1 MMAGAL
7 NVAAADVEVKAKAD
21 VPKVEAKVEGD
32 ADVSR
37 PARQEARLETSVR
50 PANRMSQL
58 LAMEV
63 RNRQGEKLGEVK
75 DFVVDLR
82 SGKISYVAIT
92 TGGVLGLG
100 VREKLIA
107 VPLTDLSVPEDREN
121 TLILDATKGDIADA
135 PGFAATNWPDYRTTN
150 FDQSPFFRAKGSAP
164 SSESGKAKLYTEPK
178 DRKGDGKIEGKVE
191 IDKD

>member
-7 NVAAADVEVKAKAD
+7 SVAAADVEVKAKAD
-21 VPKVEAKVEGD
+21 VPKVEANVEGD
-32 ADVSR
+32 AELDR
-37 PARQEARLETSVR
+37 PARQEARLETPVK
-50 PANRMSQL
+50 PVNRMSQL

-63 RNRQGEKLGEVK
+63 RNREGEKLGEVK

-107 VPLTDLSVPEDREN
+107 VPLTDFSVPEDREN
-121 TLILDATKGDIADA
+121 TLILDATKGEIEDA

-150 FDQSPFFRAKGSAP
+150 FDQTPFFRAKGSAP
-164 SSESGKAKLYTEPK
+164 SGETGKAKLYTEPK
-178 DRKGDGKIEGKVE
+178 DRKVEGRVE
-191 IDKD
+191 IEKD